1 MKPDNFAR
9 ISHILDSIEKIEE
22 VFSEMD
28 FEEFIQDWRSR
39 DAVIRNFEIIGE
51 AANRVDADLKSKYPQ
66 VEWLPAITMRN
77 FLIHEYFEVDMQ
89 AVWKTIK
96 NDLPIFK
103 RYMLEILKDLEK

>member
-9 ISHILDSIEKIEE
+9 ISHILDSIGKIEE

-28 FEEFIQDWRSR
+28 FEEFIQDWRNR

-51 AANRVDADLKSKYPQ
+51 AANRVDENLKAKYPQ
-66 VEWLPAITMRN
+66 VEWMPAITMRN

-96 NDLPIFK
+96 NDLPTFK
-103 RYMLEILKDLEK
+103 LYMLEILKDLEN